1 MRRDELPVTATG
13 KVQKLRLAEMLAG
26 PRDPASA

>member
-13 KVQKLRLAEMLAG
+13 KVQKFKLAEILARE
-26 PRDPASA
+26 RDAASA